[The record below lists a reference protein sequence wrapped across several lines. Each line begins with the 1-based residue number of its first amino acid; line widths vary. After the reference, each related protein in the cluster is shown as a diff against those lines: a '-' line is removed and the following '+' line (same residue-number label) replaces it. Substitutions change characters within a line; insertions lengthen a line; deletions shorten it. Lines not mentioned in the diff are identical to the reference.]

1 MSNDAREMQRDARGC
16 AAGARAKPVLSVLDM
31 VPVSAGRSRAE
42 ALTEMTGLA
51 RACEE
56 AGYTRYWIAEHH
68 GSTTFMAAAT
78 TVLMGQVLAATSRI
92 QVVSGG
98 IMLPNHSPL
107 VVAEQIGTL
116 ATLYPGRVGLGL
128 GRAPG
133 TDPLTA
139 LALRRGAA
147 DPSSFREEVLET
159 LGYLTDE
166 DRGGVVDAVAGAHV
180 PGSLASQHEPQPG
193 TAPGAPSAP
202 SPASAPP
209 VVRALPGQGTKPPVW
224 LLGSSVN
231 GARVAGGLG
240 LPFVSAAHFAP
251 HQAEAAVMAYRSVFN
266 PQAPSACCSR
276 PQVGAAVQV
285 VVAPTRQ
292 EARRLFTTTQAASA
306 RLVSGC
312 PAPLDPPTADL
323 EAWRALALGKEALVE
338 ASLAGALVG
347 EPAEVADGLL
357 ALAGSWDLDELVLL
371 TNVYDARARQ
381 ESYRLLAEQW

>member
-1 MSNDAREMQRDARGC
+1 MSNDAPETPPDTRRRAADART
-16 AAGARAKPVLSVLDM
+16 RPTLSVLDM
-31 VPVSAGRSRAE
+31 VPVSVGRSRAQ

-51 RACEE
+51 RVCED
-56 AGYTRYWIAEHH
+56 AGYARYWIAEHH

-78 TVLMGQVLAATSRI
+78 AVLMGQVLASTTRI

-98 IMLPNHSPL
+98 IMLPNHPPL

-116 ATLYPGRVGLGL
+116 ATLHPGRVGLGL

-139 LALRRGAA
+139 RALRRGAA
-147 DPSSFREEVLET
+147 DPRSFRDEILET
-159 LGYLTDE
+159 LGYLDD
-166 DRGGVVDAVAGAHV
+166 DRSGMIDAVAGAHV
-180 PGSLASQHEPQPG
+180 PGSLTSQHEPR
-193 TAPGAPSAP
+193 PGADPEP
-202 SPASAPP
+202 LTPAPP
-209 VVRALPGQGTKPPVW
+209 VVRALPGQGTRPPVW

-231 GARVAGGLG
+231 GARVAGELG
-240 LPFVSAAHFAP
+240 LPFIAAAHFAP
-251 HQAEAAVMAYRSVFN
+251 HQAEAAVMAYRSVFT
-266 PQAPSACCSR
+266 PQGSVACCSR
-276 PQVGAAVQV
+276 PQAGAAVQV

-323 EAWRALALGKEALVE
+323 EAWRALALGKDSLVE
-338 ASLAGALVG
+338 ASLVGALVG

-357 ALAGSWDLDELVLL
+357 ALAESWDLDELVLL

-381 ESYRLLAEQW
+381 ESYRLLAEHW